1 MDVSDISEDVM
12 NKIKE
17 GHGIPAGNIVGV
29 SDCKII
35 NIGIKE
41 IGDISKEEFDKLQT
55 NGIGEIV
62 VSGRNVLKGYVNGYG
77 DKRQTVF

>member
-41 IGDISKEEFDKLQT
+41 ILSISHFTIWEM
-55 NGIGEIV
+55 
-62 VSGRNVLKGYVNGYG
+62 R
-77 DKRQTVF
+77 